1 MRWDFFH
8 VHPTNKQRTKISI
21 EGEFLMDN
29 GASSYRRFLSGEK
42 DGLSEII
49 RTYNDGLIFY
59 INSLVNNVN
68 TAEELTQDVF
78 ALLIAK
84 KPAFHGRSS
93 FKTWLYAIARN
104 IAVDHIRHFSKLSDT
119 SVDEMSDLSD
129 STDLEKRYIHEEQKI
144 MLHRAISR
152 LHTEY
157 SQILYLV
164 YFEGFDNTETAK
176 IIKKT
181 KRQVVKLLYN
191 AKQALKKELE
201 KEGFEYEEL

>member
-1 MRWDFFH
+1 M
-8 VHPTNKQRTKISI
+8 
-21 EGEFLMDN
+21 
-29 GASSYRRFLSGEK
+29 
-42 DGLSEII
+42 
-49 RTYNDGLIFY
+49 
-59 INSLVNNVN
+59 
-68 TAEELTQDVF
+68 
-78 ALLIAK
+78 
-84 KPAFHGRSS
+84 
-93 FKTWLYAIARN
+93 
-104 IAVDHIRHFSKLSDT
+104 DHIRHFSKLSDT

-201 KEGFEYEEL
+201 KNGF